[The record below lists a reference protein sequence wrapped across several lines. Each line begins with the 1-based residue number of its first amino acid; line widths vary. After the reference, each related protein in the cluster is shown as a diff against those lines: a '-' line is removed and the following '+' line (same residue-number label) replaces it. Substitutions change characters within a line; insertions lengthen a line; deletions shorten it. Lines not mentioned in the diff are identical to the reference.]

1 MGLTHSICTFEGI
14 DAHCHWGREKKKT
27 TSDKMNAV
35 TLLSVNTEAQQT
47 DQTHAFSHTNTHTHT
62 PCLYLDSGG
71 SVEPRPCS
79 DKSRVK

>member
-35 TLLSVNTEAQQT
+35 TLLSVNTEVQQT
-47 DQTHAFSHTNTHTHT
+47 DQTHAFSHTHTHT
-62 PCLYLDSGG
+62 LLVFISTP
-71 SVEPRPCS
+71 VEVLSQGRAVT
-79 DKSRVK
+79 KAE